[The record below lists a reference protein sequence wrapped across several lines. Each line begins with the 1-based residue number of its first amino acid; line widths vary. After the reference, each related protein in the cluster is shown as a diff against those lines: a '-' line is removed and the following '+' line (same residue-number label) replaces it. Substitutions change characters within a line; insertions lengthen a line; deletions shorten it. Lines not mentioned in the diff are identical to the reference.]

1 MSTVL
6 LSGVEYLPA
15 RVTCGQV
22 RPLVLCVLIEDVKLQ
37 QSGASGEHFRAVGT
51 GPLLLCVVKV

>member
-1 MSTVL
+1 M

-37 QSGASGEHFRAVGT
+37 QGGASGEHFRAVGT